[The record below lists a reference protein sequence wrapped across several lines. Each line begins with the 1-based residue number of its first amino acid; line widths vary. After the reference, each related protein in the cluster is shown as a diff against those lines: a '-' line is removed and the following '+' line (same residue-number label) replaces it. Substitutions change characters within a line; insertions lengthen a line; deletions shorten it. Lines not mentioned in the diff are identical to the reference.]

1 MKEDAWMSWIHGL
14 WLCLAAGAFMAPLS
28 AAMEIIAQAEALL
41 FAWNLPLARVE
52 NPELLS
58 GFPADSS

>member
-1 MKEDAWMSWIHGL
+1 MSWIHGL
-14 WLCLAAGAFMAPLS
+14 WLCLAAGAFMTAPPS
-28 AAMEIIAQAEALL
+28 AMEIITQAEALPL
-41 FAWNLPLARVE
+41 AWNLPLARVE